1 MPDDQSTART
11 LRLSTVL
18 VDPFDGVIRILCDA
32 QRFGLALRALHLEP
46 IGDDRSRM
54 DLELLVPAGSDSDL
68 LRTRFARHGAVIS
81 IAPTPSGADADE
93 RASTPAP
100 AALAALSEAMA
111 GVRSAAAG

>member
-1 MPDDQSTART
+1 MPDEQSTART

-46 IGDDRSRM
+46 LGDDRSRM
-54 DLELLVPAGSDSDL
+54 DLELLVPAGSDADL

-81 IAPTPSGADADE
+81 IAPSGADAGE
-93 RASTPAP
+93 QASTPAH
-100 AALAALSEAMA
+100 AALAALSEAMP
-111 GVRSAAAG
+111 GVRTAAAG

>member
-1 MPDDQSTART
+1 MPDEQSTART

-46 IGDDRSRM
+46 LADNRSRM
-54 DLELLVPAGSDSDL
+54 DLELLVPAGSDADL

-81 IAPTPSGADADE
+81 IAPTPSGAGE
-93 RASTPAP
+93 QTSTPAP
-100 AALAALSEAMA
+100 AVLAALSEAMA
-111 GVRSAAAG
+111 GGRTAAAG